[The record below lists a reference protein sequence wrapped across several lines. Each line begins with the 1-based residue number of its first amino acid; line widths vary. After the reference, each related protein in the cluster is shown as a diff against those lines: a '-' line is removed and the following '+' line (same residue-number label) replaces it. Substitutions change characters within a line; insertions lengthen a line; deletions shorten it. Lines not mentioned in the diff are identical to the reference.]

1 MATFTSRTSGLIG
14 LVSMA
19 ILSLYVVTVIV
30 NVFSRYL
37 LNAPLPLLSDVGEL
51 LVPAALALVF
61 PAAALNGKNLAIRF
75 LGRRL
80 GAYGFALLEVFGR
93 VATTALLAVIAWRL
107 GDYTLDTLSSGY
119 TTARFSIPVW
129 PVWGFV
135 SLAFAAA
142 ALGVMLAP
150 TASVESDG

>member
-1 MATFTSRTSGLIG
+1 MTTFTSRTSGLIG
-14 LVSMA
+14 LASMA
-19 ILSLYVVTVIV
+19 ILSLYVLTVIV

-37 LNAPLPLLSDVGEL
+37 FNAPLPLLSDVGEL

-75 LGRRL
+75 LGRGL
-80 GAYGFALLEVFGR
+80 GTGGFAVLEIFGR
-93 VATTALLAVIAWRL
+93 VMTAALLAVIAWRL

-119 TTARFSIPVW
+119 STAQFGIPVW

-135 SLAFAAA
+135 CLAFFAAA
-142 ALGVMLAP
+142 VGAILAP
-150 TASVESDG
+150 SARVEPDG